1 MRQKDSPQKIP
12 RLTSP
17 TTPAARWQA
26 VVNRDTTATTFVYA
40 VLTTKIYCRPS
51 CPARLARRANIQFY
65 DTPSQAETAGFRPC
79 KRCKPEGLQAVNPQT
94 RFIETACQR
103 IRSAIKD
110 GSARPTLRELADE
123 AALTPSHF
131 HRVFKKMTGVTPGQY
146 ATFVVHRE
154 GKQVSSPDQTVS
166 EGGGKRAALQ
176 SCGLRDPPCLSAVF
190 DDGGLVGLG
199 EEEGVL
205 WNDFDALIAA
215 ELEYSSQPCDA
226 LPLPLDEVGLYP
238 AVNSPGTVALCDLD
252 GLVDGLPHLGQVS
265 EPLV

>member
-1 MRQKDSPQKIP
+1 MSQKDSPQKIP
-12 RLTSP
+12 RLTSS
-17 TTPAARWQA
+17 TAAARWQA

-65 DTPSQAETAGFRPC
+65 DTPSQAEAAGFRPC

-103 IRSAIKD
+103 IRSAIRD
-110 GSARPTLRELADE
+110 GSPRPTLRELADE

-154 GKQVSSPDQTVS
+154 GSGKPVSTDQMVQD
-166 EGGGKRAALQ
+166 GGVQ
-176 SCGLRDPPCLSAVF
+176 PCGLRDPPCVSAVF

-199 EEEGVL
+199 EEEGGGGVL

-215 ELEYSSQPCDA
+215 ELEYSSRPCDA
-226 LPLPLDEVGLYP
+226 LPLDEVGLYP
-238 AVNSPGTVALCDLD
+238 AGNSPGTVALCDLD
-252 GLVDGLPHLGQVS
+252 GLVDGLPHLGPVPG
-265 EPLV
+265 PLV